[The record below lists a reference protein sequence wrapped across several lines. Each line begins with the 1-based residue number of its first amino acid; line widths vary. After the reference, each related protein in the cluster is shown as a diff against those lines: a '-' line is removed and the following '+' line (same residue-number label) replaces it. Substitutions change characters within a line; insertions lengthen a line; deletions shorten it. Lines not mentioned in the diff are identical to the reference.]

1 MKGVNHMKKY
11 LILLI
16 LFISALLLLPTQVFA
31 VDFEIENTQIDA
43 YLQENGD
50 VQVNEQHTY
59 KFWGDYNGITRTL
72 IPKENSL
79 IENVTAAENDT
90 MLEVEQDGNLYKI
103 YRNGSDGKLTVDLS
117 YTIKTG
123 VEVYSD
129 LGQFYWPFFDSSN
142 ESTYQNIDIYIHPP
156 FATDDVLALG
166 YDAAEGTFQITT
178 DGIVHF
184 ALGEVY
190 SGSNGDI
197 RVAYDASLFGS
208 ANMIADKTIRDDFK
222 ADIAAYQEKV
232 ASFEDGKD
240 IFGSLAPFVI
250 GVFLFYLLALIV
262 AARRKRQKIL
272 LEVDRSS
279 LQNAFLP
286 KEEMSL
292 PATIVFMKST
302 FQNGEIISAA
312 LLNLVRKG
320 LVIRKGERE
329 FVEGN
334 KERDHIHESLL
345 ISWLFYKIGS
355 DGRFSVDDLDTYTK
369 DKENLKAYQ
378 ADYTEWIGAV
388 KAEMEQHKLVEKKAG
403 LRWTVALTSLLL
415 IPFTIL
421 FGIYNLYIW
430 MTFSILIIV
439 GLVLFAAV
447 YQPLTEIGARIKQQ
461 WKQFV
466 TKYDDIDD
474 LQWSEWMNDQQMQAF
489 IYAIGTNN
497 KSMLKKN
504 EKLIKSLPNS
514 NNSFDSPANDMF
526 MLMLLASTVT
536 NSFNEAD
543 QTVTA
548 ATSSDSFPGGGA
560 GVGGGGG
567 GSGAF

>member
-1 MKGVNHMKKY
+1 MKKY

-16 LFISALLLLPTQVFA
+16 LFISALLLPTQVFA

-59 KFWGDYNGITRTL
+59 QFSGDFNGITRTL
-72 IPKENSL
+72 IPKENTM
-79 IENVTAAENDT
+79 IENVEASENEKSLD
-90 MLEVEQDGNLYKI
+90 VERNENLYKI
-103 YRNGSDGKLTVDLS
+103 YRSGSDGTLIIDLS
-117 YTIKTG
+117 YTIKSG

-129 LGQFYWPFFDSSN
+129 LAQFYWPFFDSSN
-142 ESTYQNIDIYIHPP
+142 ESTYENIDIYIHPP
-156 FATDDVLALG
+156 FATDNVLALG
-166 YDAAEGTFQITT
+166 YDEAEGTFQTTT

-184 ALGEVY
+184 AMGEVY
-190 SGSNGDI
+190 SGRNGDI

-208 ANMIADKTIRDDFK
+208 ANMIADKTIRDDFTAEITAHQAK
-222 ADIAAYQEKV
+222 IAK
-232 ASFEDGKD
+232 FEDRKD
-240 IFGSLAPFVI
+240 IFAGLAPFVI
-250 GVFLFYLLALIV
+250 GAFAGYLLALIV
-262 AARRKRQKIL
+262 VAWRKRRKIL

-279 LQNAFLP
+279 LQSAFSP

-292 PATIVFMKST
+292 PATILFMKST
-302 FQNGEIISAA
+302 VQNGEIISAA

-320 LVIRKGERE
+320 FVTRKSERE
-329 FVEGN
+329 FVEVN
-334 KERDHIHESLL
+334 KEKDHAHESLL
-345 ISWLFYKIGS
+345 ISWLFYTIGS
-355 DGRFSVDDLDTYTK
+355 DGTFSVDDLDAYTK
-369 DKENLKAYQ
+369 DEENQQAYQ
-378 ADYTEWIGAV
+378 DDYTQWIGAV
-388 KAEMEQHKLVEKKAG
+388 KAEMEQHKLVEKKVG

-439 GLVLFAAV
+439 CLVLFAAV

-461 WKQFV
+461 WKQFS
-466 TKYDDIDD
+466 TKFDNIDD

-504 EKLIKSLPNS
+504 EKLIKGLPNS
-514 NNSFDSPANDMF
+514 NTSLDSPSSDMF

-543 QTVTA
+543 QTISA
-548 ATSSDSFPGGGA
+548 ATDSGSVSGGGA
-560 GVGGGGG
+560 GIGGGGG